1 MLKKCCKIFLKKQ
14 LMFLVTAGI
23 YLTSLA
29 ITAKS
34 AKSAVLTLSHDNSV
48 VSFDPNYSI
57 NPANNGLILWTVD
70 DVNQLFQN
78 QFWYRIGSQDRESP
92 INNLNLIHLDQS
104 QPGDKQI
111 SANYAGSGF
120 EIAIDFTL
128 DGDSEGSGRSNL
140 FENIAIKNTSFD
152 KLDFHLFNYTDF
164 DLNDNGTQDTTK
176 IGSNKA
182 EQFDQFTWATEV
194 IEPRA
199 TYYQVSPVSTILDA
213 LEDNASTTLNDLP
226 SLLSSGDNAYAFQ
239 WDFTL
244 DPEKSFLIKNYKS
257 LQSVPEP
264 TIIPAL
270 VGLSS
275 LMLLCYLRRWWL
287 FRNKSKSQYSD
298 HTFELD
304 Y

>member
-1 MLKKCCKIFLKKQ
+1 M
-14 LMFLVTAGI
+14 VTAGI
-23 YLTSLA
+23 SLTSLA

-34 AKSAVLTLSHDNSV
+34 AQSAILTLSDDNSV
-48 VSFDPNYSI
+48 VAFDPNSSV
-57 NPANNGLILWTVD
+57 NPASNGLILWTVD

-78 QFWYRIGSQDRESP
+78 QLWYRINSQGRESP

-111 SANYAGSGF
+111 SATYAGSGF
-120 EIAIDFTL
+120 EIVLDFTL
-128 DGDSEGSGRSNL
+128 DGDSEDSGRSNL
-140 FENIAIKNTSFD
+140 FENIAIENTSSD

-194 IEPRA
+194 IEPKA
-199 TYYQVSPVSTILDA
+199 TYYQVSPVSNILDS
-213 LEDNASTTLNDLP
+213 LEDNASTTLNDLS

-257 LQSVPEP
+257 IKSVPEP

-270 VGLSS
+270 VGFSG

-287 FRNKSKSQYSD
+287 FRNKSKSEYNA
-298 HTFELD
+298 HIFKVD

>member
-1 MLKKCCKIFLKKQ
+1 MFKNFCNMFLKKQ
-14 LMFLVTAGI
+14 LMFMVTAVVS
-23 YLTSLA
+23 LTSLA

-34 AKSAVLTLSHDNSV
+34 AKSAVLTLSNDNSIV
-48 VSFDPNYSI
+48 AFDPNLSV
-57 NPANNGLILWTVD
+57 NSANNGLILWTVD

-78 QFWYRIGSQDRESP
+78 QFWYRIGSQDKESP
-92 INNLNLIHLDQS
+92 INTLNLIHLDQS

-111 SANYAGSGF
+111 SATYAGSGF
-120 EIAIDFTL
+120 EIALDFTL
-128 DGDSEGSGRSNL
+128 DGDSQGSSRSNL
-140 FENIAIKNTSFD
+140 FENIAIKNTSSD
-152 KLDFHLFNYTDF
+152 KLDLHLFNYTDF
-164 DLNDNGTQDTTK
+164 DLNDNGTQDTAK

-182 EQFDQFTWATEV
+182 EQFNQFTWATEV
-194 IEPRA
+194 IEPKA

-213 LEDNASTTLNDLP
+213 LEDNTSTTLNDLP

-257 LQSVPEP
+257 LKSVPEP

-275 LMLLCYLRRWWL
+275 LMLLCCLRRWWF
-287 FRNKSKSQYSD
+287 FRKKSKSEYSD
-298 HTFELD
+298 HTFEV
-304 Y
+304 YY

>member
-1 MLKKCCKIFLKKQ
+1 MLKKFCNIFLKKQ
-14 LMFLVTAGI
+14 LMFMVTAGI
-23 YLTSLA
+23 SLISLA

-34 AKSAVLTLSHDNSV
+34 AKPAVLTLSDDNSV
-48 VSFDPNYSI
+48 VAFDPNYSI
-57 NPANNGLILWTVD
+57 NAANNGLILWTVD

-78 QFWYRIGSQDRESP
+78 QFWYRIGSQDKESP
-92 INNLNLIHLDQS
+92 INNLNLIHLEQS
-104 QPGDKQI
+104 QIGDKQI
-111 SANYAGSGF
+111 SATYAGRGF
-120 EIAIDFTL
+120 EIVFDLTL

-140 FENIAIKNTSFD
+140 FENIAIKNISSD

-164 DLNDNGTQDTTK
+164 DLNNNGTQDTTK

-182 EQFDQFTWATEV
+182 EQFDGFTWATEV
-194 IEPRA
+194 VEPKA
-199 TYYQVSPVSTILDA
+199 THYQVSPVSTIFDA
-213 LEDNASTTLNDLP
+213 LEDNASTTLNNLP

-257 LQSVPEP
+257 LKSVPEP

-270 VGLSS
+270 VALSS

-287 FRNKSKSQYSD
+287 FRNKSKLEYSD
-298 HTFELD
+298 RTIEVD